1 MFTITV
7 NGKTHT
13 VKTVTPRA
21 LYEMGPAVD
30 MLNRINEVTQKS
42 LNGEIDDSAPEDVKR
57 AMDILLDWFV
67 IFCGNKFTK
76 DDLLDGYPAD
86 RIMTDI
92 GVALRAA
99 QMGVTEA
106 LTAFPMTAKPPKK
119 TASPETETQAGAVSR
134 WRSIRTAWTRA
145 FRRK

>member
-1 MFTITV
+1 MFTIEV

-13 VKTVTPRA
+13 IKTVTPRA

-42 LNGEIDDSAPEDVKR
+42 LKGEIDDSAPEDVKR

-67 IFCGNKFTK
+67 VFCGNKFTK

-119 TASPETETQAGAVSR
+119 TASPETETPAGAVSR

>member
-21 LYEMGPAVD
+21 LYEMGPAVE
-30 MLNRINEVTQKS
+30 MMNRINEVTQKS
-42 LNGEIDDSAPEDVKR
+42 LKGEIDDSAPEDVKQ

-76 DDLLDGYPAD
+76 EDLLDGYPAD
-86 RIMTDI
+86 RIMIDI
-92 GVALRAA
+92 GIALRSC

-106 LTAFPMTAKPPKK
+106 LAAFPTTAKPPKK
-119 TASPETETQAGAVSR
+119 TASPATETPAGAVSR
-134 WRSIRTAWTRA
+134 WKSILTALIKV
-145 FRRK
+145 FRLK